1 MKRTAFLRE
10 LRRLIPIYGADN
22 VVYIDETGFRK
33 HAYRPHGWALR
44 GERIYGDVSGC
55 NRKNINLIMAQR
67 RKQYLAPML
76 FEFSCDSLVVN
87 TWLEERL
94 VPLLENPSIVIMDNA
109 PFHKK
114 KEIAVILKKYGH
126 VLLPLPPYSPDFNPI
141 EKTFGVLKKRR
152 DFAPP
157 ETTVAQIII
166 SSDSYFR

>member
-1 MKRTAFLRE
+1 MKRMAFLQA

-22 VVYIDETGFRK
+22 IVYIDETGFKK

-44 GERIYGDVSGC
+44 GEKIYGNVSGN

-67 RKQYLAPML
+67 RKQFLAPML
-76 FEFSCDSLVVN
+76 FDFSCDSLVVN

-94 VPLLENPSIVIMDNA
+94 MPLLEKSSVVIMDNA

-114 KEIAVILKKYGH
+114 KEIAAILERYGH
-126 VLLPLPPYSPDFNPI
+126 AFLPLPSYSPDFNPI
-141 EKTFGVLKKRR
+141 EETFGVLKKRR

-157 ETTVAQIII
+157 GTSIDAIIV
-166 SSDSYFR
+166 SSDSYF

>member
-1 MKRTAFLRE
+1 MKRMAFLRE

-22 VVYIDETGFRK
+22 VIYMDETGFRE
-33 HAYRPHGWALR
+33 HAYRPHGWAPR
-44 GERIYGDVSGC
+44 GAIIYGDVSGN

-76 FEFSCDSLVVN
+76 FECSCDSLVVN
-87 TWLEERL
+87 AWLEERL
-94 VPLLENPSIVIMDNA
+94 MPVLEKPSIVIMDNA

-114 KEIAVILKKYGH
+114 KEIAAILEQHDH

-141 EKTFGVLKKRR
+141 EETFGVLKRRR

-157 ETTVAQIII
+157 GAPIDDIIV
-166 SSDSYFR
+166 SSDCYFK

>member
-1 MKRTAFLRE
+1 MKRMVFLRE

-44 GERIYGDVSGC
+44 GEKIYGDVSGC

-67 RKQYLAPML
+67 CKQYLAPML

-87 TWLEERL
+87 AWLEQRL

-114 KEIAVILKKYGH
+114 KEISAILEKHGH

-141 EKTFGVLKKRR
+141 EKTFGV
-152 DFAPP
+152 
-157 ETTVAQIII
+157 
-166 SSDSYFR
+166 